1 MFLKLSAIDTGI
13 FSELLSNFL
22 SAVPGT
28 IGALV
33 VIIIG
38 LIISKILRGV
48 VRKFLEKIKIDS
60 LGDKLN
66 EIDIVDKANVKIKFS
81 TVLSSIFYYFLVLLF
96 VVVATDILGMPSV
109 SELVKNI
116 FEFIPRLVV
125 ALIVLV
131 LGILL
136 ADGIKSIVTTACDS
150 LGIPSA
156 KLIGNLL
163 FYFLFINI
171 VILALS
177 QAGIKTDFLSQNLS
191 ILIGGVAFAFA
202 IGYGFASKSV
212 VSNFL
217 ASYYSDN
224 TIAVGD
230 KVRIEEVTGTVVDVS
245 KSSMTIE
252 TENSRVIFPLSKI
265 TTGKIEIFK

>member
-1 MFLKLSAIDTGI
+1 MFSNLFAFDKGI
-13 FSELLSNFL
+13 FSELLTNFL
-22 SAVPGT
+22 KAVPGT

-33 VIIIG
+33 VIILG
-38 LIISKILRGV
+38 LIVSKILRKV
-48 VRKFLEKIKIDS
+48 VLKFLEKIKIDK

-66 EIDIVDKANVKIKFS
+66 EIDIVDKANISIKFS
-81 TVLSSIFYYFLVLLF
+81 KVLSTIFYYFLVLLF

-136 ADGIKSIVTTACDS
+136 ADAIKNIVTSACKS

-156 KLIGNLL
+156 NLIGSLI

-177 QAGIKTDFLSQNLS
+177 QAGIQTDFLSQNLS

-202 IGYGFASKSV
+202 IGYGFAARSV
-212 VSNFL
+212 VANFL
-217 ASYYSDN
+217 ASYYSSESIN
-224 TIAVGD
+224 IGD
-230 KVRIEEVTGTVVDVS
+230 KVRLEEVTGTVVDVS
-245 KSSMTIE
+245 KSSMIIE

-265 TTGKIEIFK
+265 TTDKIEIFK